1 MFPSDQLST
10 RSTARPGYAPP
21 MSSRCADAPAKPTS
35 SSSKKIGTTIAT
47 SGECVAP
54 RYGSLW
60 RITSPSWMSSPR
72 SEITP
77 LTIFG
82 IAPMN
87 IGVESDSASSLPSGS
102 KIPAPRSS
110 DSRMIDE

>member
-1 MFPSDQLST
+1 
-10 RSTARPGYAPP
+10 
-21 MSSRCADAPAKPTS
+21 MSSRWADAPEKPTS
-35 SSSKKIGTTIAT
+35 SSWKKIGTTIAT
-47 SGECVAP
+47 SGEWVAP

-60 RITSPSWMSSPR
+60 RMTSPSWMSSPSR
-72 SEITP
+72 LRTP

-87 IGVESDSASSLPSGS
+87 IGVESDSASSFPSAS
-102 KIPAPRSS
+102 KMPAPRSS

>member
-1 MFPSDQLST
+1 
-10 RSTARPGYAPP
+10 
-21 MSSRCADAPAKPTS
+21 MSSRCADAPEKPTS
-35 SSSKKIGTTIAT
+35 SPSKKIGTTIAT